1 LIAFRRARSFVLRNP
16 KCSTLLQNAIFLRL
30 SSDRRMFRV
39 QAGFI
44 KDKRKYRGSRMVTS
58 KRCLTIANN
67 A

>member
-1 LIAFRRARSFVLRNP
+1 
-16 KCSTLLQNAIFLRL
+16 
-30 SSDRRMFRV
+30 MFRV
-39 QAGFI
+39 QTGFI